1 MPDKAEVRKWH
12 RRLDE
17 AEALRKQ
24 FEPDWEDN
32 YKAVY
37 GPDWMKDGKKA
48 DDTTS
53 SKAKRY
59 RFDLLLA
66 YVRTEVPS
74 LILYR
79 PEIFLTATEA
89 AMKVNP
95 EAEVEAKRYESELNK
110 ILNDMDGFE
119 YEVKSCLIDA
129 HCAWGVVKVLNKKDW
144 QANQM
149 AGQPIVVDGV
159 ITDQLEPEEVLNNV
173 SFSYIRV
180 DPFKYLI
187 DARCKNDPNRARWK
201 GEEIDR
207 TFEELTESGLYS
219 ADVLDKLRDKL
230 KDKSKDDWEI
240 DVKIFEI
247 YDRISKK
254 LIVLCRELKDEF
266 LRYDDMPEGIEAD
279 PYNELKFFEI
289 PGQIFPKP
297 EISSGRQMQEDQR
310 EGRMWFRDLAKR
322 SVPKLAIKPIV
333 DKDEQAK
340 LEDGISQSVR
350 LNSPMDVWVVN
361 NDLKIGTA
369 PKEHLDMGMR
379 DFDQIM
385 GQSSQDRGLTGEAK
399 FATEAQ
405 IAEQQGK
412 VREGDKLNT
421 VKVWLSSTIEK
432 LIQQVKFAGY
442 AELAGL
448 NIDVDLDIEI
458 DIESKSP
465 KNKAI
470 ERKQL
475 TEALTIIGGNPI
487 FIQSP
492 TLLDQILRDYD
503 IREREKIITE
513 LQQAMQAQQQAAQPQ
528 QEKKGLNL
536 SLSLKHELL
545 PPAAID
551 KIVDLIM
558 NEDIPIM
565 EGVVPQPQPETGGNG
580 GQPDFNAPVGAGT
593 EGMGPDSGLMAQG
606 GMV

>member
-1 MPDKAEVRKWH
+1 MSDKSEVRKWH

-37 GPDWMKDGKKA
+37 GPDWMKDGKRSE
-48 DDTTS
+48 DTTS
-53 SKAKRY
+53 SKSKRY
-59 RFDLLLA
+59 RFDLLLS
-66 YVRTEVPS
+66 YLKTEIPS

-89 AMKVNP
+89 IMKANP
-95 EAEVEAKRYESELNK
+95 NAEAEAKTYESEVNK

-119 YEVKSCLIDA
+119 YEVKSCLADA
-129 HCAWGVVKVLNKKDW
+129 HCAWGIVKVLNDKDW
-144 QANQM
+144 QPNPK
-149 AGQPIVVDGV
+149 AGNPVVVDG
-159 ITDQLEPEEVLNNV
+159 ITTDQIEPGEMLNDV
-173 SFSYIRV
+173 KFSSIRV
-180 DPFKYLI
+180 DPFKFLI
-187 DARCKNDPNRARWK
+187 DSRCKNDPNRARWK

-207 TFEELTESGLYS
+207 TFEELTQSGLYS
-219 ADVLDKLRDKL
+219 SDVLEKLRDKL

-240 DVKIFEI
+240 EVKIFEI
-247 YDRISKK
+247 YDRVDKK
-254 LIVLCRELKDEF
+254 LIVLCREMEDEF
-266 LRYDDMPEGIEAD
+266 LRYDDMPEGIESD
-279 PYNELKFFEI
+279 PYIEIKFCEI
-289 PGQIFPKP
+289 PGQVFPKP
-297 EISSGRQMQEDQR
+297 EISTGRQIQEDQR
-310 EGRMWFRDLAKR
+310 EGRVWFRDLAKR
-322 SVPKLAIKPIV
+322 SVPKLAIKPSV
-333 DKDEQAK
+333 DEQEQSK

-350 LNSPMDVWVVN
+350 LNSPGDVWVVN
-361 NDLKIGTA
+361 NDLKVGTA
-369 PKEHLDMGMR
+369 PKEHLDIGMR

-385 GQSSQDRGLTGEAK
+385 GQSSQDRGLTGGAK

-421 VKVWLSSTIEK
+421 VKVWLSSMIEK
-432 LIQQVKFAGY
+432 LIQQVKFGGY

-503 IREREKIITE
+503 IRERGKIITE
-513 LQQAMQAQQQAAQPQ
+513 LQQAMQAQQQAAQPVQ
-528 QEKKGLNL
+528 DKKGLNL

-545 PPAAID
+545 PPEAID

-558 NEDIPIM
+558 NEDIPINQ
-565 EGVVPQPQPETGGNG
+565 GVMPQQQIGGNG
-580 GQPDFNAPVGAGT
+580 RQRMPDFNESVGAGT
-593 EGMGPDSGLMAQG
+593 EGMGPGSGLMPQG
-606 GMV
+606 SMV